1 MLVTTFFAAAGR
13 PPHPAHVRRFD
24 VRSGRQL
31 GRVLRVGRP
40 DTVAPV
46 VGARRD
52 RLVLTGTA
60 ENATYVVDTATLRV
74 RQRLPS
80 GAFTA
85 GLSLDGRRAALGGED
100 GSVTLLDLRTGKR
113 RRLADRHDGR
123 VQELAFSADGRTL
136 ATVGDDGRGLAW
148 DLRRGS
154 VRETLT
160 GHSGRVTHVNVSDDG
175 RTLYTTGFDSRI
187 IVWDIAGD
195 RRLAQPFPGGNPLGE
210 GLVPAL
216 AVSPDGRRLA
226 AGLRGG
232 GVRLRD
238 ARTLRLQGELPGI
251 EGDVVLAVEFSPD
264 GRTMAVT
271 GSGGSVELRDASSGR
286 RIRPPLP
293 GARSGFGAP
302 GASELG
308 PPARERRAGPG
319 LLPGRR
325 PARRRGSP
333 GQRPAARPE
342 ERPRARRTATPDGGD
357 QPVVQ
362 PRRQAPRDRARQPR
376 HRAARRPL
384 ASGRRTPEQRRR
396 RGRGPRRFGS
406 HPMAGCS
413 PSPPS
418 WATRSCG
425 TSRAAAAPADA

>member
-1 MLVTTFFAAAGR
+1 MSLDFSPDGKLLAANAGVGGGREVVRLIDPATGRTVREIEFSDPR
-13 PPHPAHVRRFD
+13 PGEGIRLHRRPVRGRRRDRGGHDVLRGGATSAAPRPRPSLRRAH
-24 VRSGRQL
+24 GRQL
-31 GRVLRVGRP
+31 GRACASGRP

-136 ATVGDDGRGLAW
+136 ATVGDDGRGLVW

-175 RTLYTTGFDSRI
+175 RTLYTTGVDSRI

-195 RRLAQPFPGGNPLGE
+195 RRLAQPFPGGQP
-210 GLVPAL
+210 V
-216 AVSPDGRRLA
+216 
-226 AGLRGG
+226 RGG
-232 GVRLRD
+232 SR
-238 ARTLRLQGELPGI
+238 A
-251 EGDVVLAVEFSPD
+251 
-264 GRTMAVT
+264 
-271 GSGGSVELRDASSGR
+271 
-286 RIRPPLP
+286 
-293 GARSGFGAP
+293 GARREP
-302 GASELG
+302 G
-308 PPARERRAGPG
+308 
-319 LLPGRR
+319 
-325 PARRRGSP
+325 
-333 GQRPAARPE
+333 RPAARRGP
-342 ERPRARRTATPDGGD
+342 
-357 QPVVQ
+357 
-362 PRRQAPRDRARQPR
+362 PRRWRPAPR
-376 HRAARRPL
+376 RP
-384 ASGRRTPEQRRR
+384 
-396 RGRGPRRFGS
+396 
-406 HPMAGCS
+406 H
-413 PSPPS
+413 
-418 WATRSCG
+418 
-425 TSRAAAAPADA
+425 AAPAGRAPGDRG